1 MSDDTL
7 GKSREQKKNIFLKVV
22 QHVLRGIQRE
32 RRGSGGGG
40 SEREEGDTER
50 E

>member
-22 QHVLRGIQRE
+22 QVLRGIQRE

>member
-22 QHVLRGIQRE
+22 LVLRGIQRE

>member
-22 QHVLRGIQRE
+22 LVLRGIQRE
-32 RRGSGGGG
+32 
-40 SEREEGDTER
+40 SERAKER
-50 E
+50 KRVWV